1 MSMECLP
8 AELHPHPH
16 LVRQPAK
23 KSQARL
29 AGLPFSVQGRIVSAY
44 MSAAEEPSS
53 AIEVDLGM
61 RRIRGLEHLYALLAL
76 NRSFRLK
83 ALSSITM
90 LAEPVTVR
98 LPMNTTSKD
107 KSDFWDLL
115 RYVCE
120 DAGGPDRFDSYF
132 LKILKDQLSP
142 AFTSDS
148 IEQASTLPVHS
159 IADTDTKD
167 PMDLAGHDPFAP
179 ATSTR
184 SMQTMEPTKPSTS
197 PQTDTEDF
205 DDIAAAISLMMMQ
218 TADSAKDKFSLD
230 NDHSGTLE
238 APKIPSIRVTEP
250 NKNDISLET
259 KDFGSFIAATTT
271 RRALPIRIPSKFTS
285 HRVAAGSPTL
295 SFAQQ
300 STVVDEQL
308 PLAWLQDM
316 SNGPEFGGGDVTNW
330 DDPTP
335 ECFSALPPVLE
346 RTPMLP
352 TQAAMNS
359 THDICLPLDNATSI
373 SLWLGDIS
381 SGFTPESLSSSL
393 PSPEERAAPCSSRE
407 YDSSGLSQLCE
418 LPTVPPKKRKR
429 SSSVF
434 LQQFAYPDM
443 ANDMHAIESL
453 WEGPTCV
460 EQADDDNNHVN
471 EPSLNHATGV
481 TCETVIIEAPIIWA
495 MKNPAVSLN

>member
-1 MSMECLP
+1 
-8 AELHPHPH
+8 
-16 LVRQPAK
+16 
-23 KSQARL
+23 
-29 AGLPFSVQGRIVSAY
+29 
-44 MSAAEEPSS
+44 
-53 AIEVDLGM
+53 
-61 RRIRGLEHLYALLAL
+61 
-76 NRSFRLK
+76 
-83 ALSSITM
+83 
-90 LAEPVTVR
+90 
-98 LPMNTTSKD
+98 
-107 KSDFWDLL
+107 
-115 RYVCE
+115 
-120 DAGGPDRFDSYF
+120 
-132 LKILKDQLSP
+132 
-142 AFTSDS
+142 
-148 IEQASTLPVHS
+148 
-159 IADTDTKD
+159 
-167 PMDLAGHDPFAP
+167 MDLAGHDPFAP

-271 RRALPIRIPSKFTS
+271 RRARPIRIPSIFTT

-308 PLAWLQDM
+308 PLTWLQDM

-335 ECFSALPPVLE
+335 ECFSAPPPLLE

-373 SLWLGDIS
+373 SLWLDDIS

-418 LPTVPPKKRKR
+418 LPTIPPKKRKR
-429 SSSVF
+429 SSSVLSDVQCARRPSWNQPWPSSSILPDHDVPVSRHSTVSWHLF
-434 LQQFAYPDM
+434 LPLWVI
-443 ANDMHAIESL
+443 ANAACS
-453 WEGPTCV
+453 
-460 EQADDDNNHVN
+460 
-471 EPSLNHATGV
+471 SS
-481 TCETVIIEAPIIWA
+481 PIPIWQTIC
-495 MKNPAVSLN
+495 MR

>member
-1 MSMECLP
+1 
-8 AELHPHPH
+8 
-16 LVRQPAK
+16 
-23 KSQARL
+23 
-29 AGLPFSVQGRIVSAY
+29 
-44 MSAAEEPSS
+44 
-53 AIEVDLGM
+53 
-61 RRIRGLEHLYALLAL
+61 
-76 NRSFRLK
+76 
-83 ALSSITM
+83 
-90 LAEPVTVR
+90 
-98 LPMNTTSKD
+98 MNTHIGTEVAL
-107 KSDFWDLL
+107 F
-115 RYVCE
+115 
-120 DAGGPDRFDSYF
+120 P
-132 LKILKDQLSP
+132 KILKGQLSP
-142 AFTSDS
+142 AFTNDS

-159 IADTDTKD
+159 IADTGTNNF
-167 PMDLAGHDPFAP
+167 MDLAGLDPFAP
-179 ATSTR
+179 ATSSR

-230 NDHSGTLE
+230 NRHSGALE
-238 APKIPSIRVTEP
+238 APEIPSMRVTEP

-271 RRALPIRIPSKFTS
+271 RRARPIRIPSIFTS

-308 PLAWLQDM
+308 PLTWLQDM

-335 ECFSALPPVLE
+335 ECFSAPPPLLE

-359 THDICLPLDNATSI
+359 THDICLPLDNAISI
-373 SLWLGDIS
+373 SLWLDDIS

-407 YDSSGLSQLCE
+407 YDSPGLSQLCE
-418 LPTVPPKKRKR
+418 LPTIPPKKRKR
-429 SSSVF
+429 SSSV
-434 LQQFAYPDM
+434 LSDVQCARRPSWNQPWPSLSILPDHDVPQFAHPDM

-460 EQADDDNNHVN
+460 EQADDDNHPVN
-471 EPSLNHATGV
+471 EASLNHVTG
-481 TCETVIIEAPIIWA
+481 TVLF
-495 MKNPAVSLN
+495 VSESQLQLGSDSCYTSAKWLV